1 MKTVEHLIAV
11 TFYQRSA
18 GKSSE
23 TAYTMSRSQ
32 KAAVHEAERSLIVA
46 RNSMREVLGHVF
58 DQVDMHQRAE
68 GKKAHLPREIFDC
81 SLAAIA
87 LLQVS
92 LRLIILEG
100 PIGCICGC

>member
-1 MKTVEHLIAV
+1 M
-11 TFYQRSA
+11 
-18 GKSSE
+18 
-23 TAYTMSRSQ
+23 
-32 KAAVHEAERSLIVA
+32 HEAERSLIVA

-100 PIGCICGC
+100 PIGCICSC